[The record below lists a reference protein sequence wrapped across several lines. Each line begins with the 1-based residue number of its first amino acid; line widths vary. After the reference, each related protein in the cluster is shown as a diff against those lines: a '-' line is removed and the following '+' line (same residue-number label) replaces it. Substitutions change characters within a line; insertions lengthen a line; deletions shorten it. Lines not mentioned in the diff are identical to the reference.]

1 MIVLFMIINKLL
13 LLNNNIEIYRLE
25 ILIRKVYLLLLIDG
39 KRSE

>member
-1 MIVLFMIINKLL
+1 MLLMIINKLL